1 MKRLPVE
8 YRPEAL
14 ADLETIFLYVLEIS
28 QNFTT
33 ASSFTDRIFERCER
47 IGDAPWGGVSR
58 ADLGR
63 DIRLI
68 PFEKRAAILYRVIG
82 DRVEIVNVFY
92 RGRDYEAILG
102 NKQ

>member
-1 MKRLPVE
+1 MERLPVE

-47 IGDAPWGGVSR
+47 IGDALGVEF
-58 ADLGR
+58 
-63 DIRLI
+63 
-68 PFEKRAAILYRVIG
+68 PVPILAEISVSFLSKSAPRSSIG
-82 DRVEIVNVFY
+82 S
-92 RGRDYEAILG
+92 
-102 NKQ
+102 